1 MFRKIKLNLRM
12 FEGEGGGAGAAP
24 AATGTG
30 EAAGQAAEITPG
42 TVLEDGTQVDDRLAA
57 RMKRQEDRRKARGQA
72 PLYTKAQATEGQQ
85 EQPAEQAE
93 AQKTEEP
100 ANSQDSKWQELIKG
114 EFKDQF
120 GKAVQDAVQRRF
132 KNQQDATKDLA
143 AANEKLAMLQ
153 PVIDSLARQ
162 HGIDGKDLPGLV
174 KAVQSNDP
182 KIEEE
187 AEAAGMTTESYL
199 TMKRLEQENARY
211 QQQQQQDVFQRRT
224 QAHYAKLAEQAEALK
239 QKFPDFDLQK
249 ELFNPN
255 DDRFLRM
262 TSPEGGLD
270 VETAYYAI
278 HHREL
283 EPQAMAYGIQRAQQ
297 QMAQTLQANG
307 RRPSEAAMSGGQAT
321 NFQIDPRKMTKA
333 ERADLIR
340 RSRLGEKIE
349 L

>member
-1 MFRKIKLNLRM
+1 MFRKIKLNLRL

-57 RMKRQEDRRKARGQA
+57 RMKRQEERRRARGQA
-72 PLYTKAQATEGQQ
+72 PLYTKTQTTEGQQ
-85 EQPAEQAE
+85 EQPVQAE
-93 AQKTEEP
+93 PQQADEP
-100 ANSQDSKWQELIKG
+100 AESQDEKWQALIKG
-114 EFKDQF
+114 EYKDQF
-120 GKAVQDAVQRRF
+120 GKAVSDAIQRRF
-132 KNQQDATKDLA
+132 KNQQDATKELA
-143 AANEKLAMLQ
+143 AANEKLAALQ
-153 PVIDSLARQ
+153 PVIESLARQ
-162 HGIDGKDLPGLV
+162 HGIDGNDLQALA

-187 AEAAGMTTESYL
+187 AEAAGMTTESYI
-199 TMKRLEQENARY
+199 TMKRIEEANARY
-211 QQQQQQDVFQRRT
+211 EQEKQQDRMQKQVQE
-224 QAHYAKLAEQAEALK
+224 HYAKLAQQAEALK
-239 QKFPDFDLQK
+239 QKFPDFDLQA

-255 DDRFLRM
+255 DDRFMKM

>member
-1 MFRKIKLNLRM
+1 MFRKIKLNLRL

-57 RMKRQEDRRKARGQA
+57 RMKRQEERRRARGQA
-72 PLYTKAQATEGQQ
+72 PLYTKTQTTEGQQ
-85 EQPAEQAE
+85 EQPVQAE
-93 AQKTEEP
+93 TQQAEEP
-100 ANSQDSKWQELIKG
+100 AESQDEKWQALIKG
-114 EFKDQF
+114 EYKDQF
-120 GKAVQDAVQRRF
+120 GKAVQDAIQRRF

-143 AANEKLAMLQ
+143 AANEKLAALQ
-153 PVIDSLARQ
+153 PVIESLARQ
-162 HGIDGKDLPGLV
+162 HGIDGNDLQALA

-187 AEAAGMTTESYL
+187 AEAAGMTTESYI
-199 TMKRLEQENARY
+199 TMKRIEEANARY
-211 QQQQQQDVFQRRT
+211 EQEKQQDRMQKQVQE
-224 QAHYAKLAEQAEALK
+224 HYAKLAQQAEALK
-239 QKFPDFDLQK
+239 QKFPDFDLK
-249 ELFNPN
+249 AELFNPN
-255 DDRFLRM
+255 DDRFMKM

>member
-1 MFRKIKLNLRM
+1 MFRKIKLNLRL

-24 AATGTG
+24 AAPAGG
-30 EAAGQAAEITPG
+30 ETAGNAAEITPG

-57 RMKRQEDRRKARGQA
+57 RMKRQEERRKARGQA
-72 PLYTKAQATEGQQ
+72 PLYTNTQTTEGQQ
-85 EQPAEQAE
+85 EQPQTAE
-93 AQKTEEP
+93 AQP
-100 ANSQDSKWQELIKG
+100 AEDAAKGQDDKWQALIKG
-114 EFKDQF
+114 EFKEQF
-120 GKAVQDAVQRRF
+120 GKAVQDAIQKRF
-132 KNQQDATKDLA
+132 KNQQDATKDLT

-153 PVIDSLARQ
+153 PMIESLARQ
-162 HGIDGKDLPGLV
+162 QGVNPEDLPALV
-174 KAVQSNDP
+174 QAVQKTDP
-182 KIEEE
+182 NIEEE

-199 TMKRLEQENARY
+199 TMKKIEAANQRY
-211 QQQQQQDVFQRRT
+211 EEEKQRDVFQKQV
-224 QAHYAKLAEQAEALK
+224 QAHFAKLSQQAEALK
-239 QKFPDFDLQK
+239 QRFPDFDLEK

-255 DDRFLRM
+255 DDRFMRM

-283 EPQAMAYGIQRAQQ
+283 EPQAMAYGIQRAQE

-307 RRPSEAAMSGGQAT
+307 RRPTEGAMTGGQAG

-333 ERADLIR
+333 ERNDLIR
-340 RSRLGEKIE
+340 RARMGEEIV

>member
-1 MFRKIKLNLRM
+1 MFRKIKLNLRL

-57 RMKRQEDRRKARGQA
+57 RMKRQEERRRARGQA
-72 PLYTKAQATEGQQ
+72 PLYTKTQTTEGQK
-85 EQPAEQAE
+85 EQPVQAE
-93 AQKTEEP
+93 PQQAEEP
-100 ANSQDSKWQELIKG
+100 AESQDEKWQALIKG
-114 EFKDQF
+114 EYKDQF
-120 GKAVQDAVQRRF
+120 GKAVSDAIQRRF

-143 AANEKLAMLQ
+143 AANEKLAALQ
-153 PVIDSLARQ
+153 PVIESLARQ
-162 HGIDGKDLPGLV
+162 HGIDGNDLQALA

-187 AEAAGMTTESYL
+187 AEAAGMTTESYI
-199 TMKRLEQENARY
+199 TMKRIEEANARY
-211 QQQQQQDVFQRRT
+211 EQEKQQDRMQKQVQE
-224 QAHYAKLAEQAEALK
+224 HYAKLAQQAEALK
-239 QKFPDFDLQK
+239 QKFPDFDLQA

-255 DDRFLRM
+255 DDRFMKM

>member
-1 MFRKIKLNLRM
+1 MFRKIKLNLRL

-57 RMKRQEDRRKARGQA
+57 RMKRQEERRRARGQA
-72 PLYTKAQATEGQQ
+72 PLYTKTQTTEGQQ
-85 EQPAEQAE
+85 EQPVQAE
-93 AQKTEEP
+93 PQQAEEP
-100 ANSQDSKWQELIKG
+100 AESQDEKWQALIKG
-114 EFKDQF
+114 EYKDQF
-120 GKAVQDAVQRRF
+120 GKAVSDAIQRRF

-143 AANEKLAMLQ
+143 AANEKLAALQ
-153 PVIDSLARQ
+153 PVIESLARQ
-162 HGIDGKDLPGLV
+162 HGIDGNDLQALA

-187 AEAAGMTTESYL
+187 AEAAGMTTESYI
-199 TMKRLEQENARY
+199 TMKRIEEANARY
-211 QQQQQQDVFQRRT
+211 EQEKQQDRMQKQVQE
-224 QAHYAKLAEQAEALK
+224 HYAKLAQQAEALK
-239 QKFPDFDLQK
+239 QKFPDFDLQA

-255 DDRFLRM
+255 DDRFMKM

>member
-1 MFRKIKLNLRM
+1 
-12 FEGEGGGAGAAP
+12 
-24 AATGTG
+24 
-30 EAAGQAAEITPG
+30 
-42 TVLEDGTQVDDRLAA
+42 
-57 RMKRQEDRRKARGQA
+57 
-72 PLYTKAQATEGQQ
+72 
-85 EQPAEQAE
+85 
-93 AQKTEEP
+93 
-100 ANSQDSKWQELIKG
+100 
-114 EFKDQF
+114 
-120 GKAVQDAVQRRF
+120 
-132 KNQQDATKDLA
+132 
-143 AANEKLAMLQ
+143 
-153 PVIDSLARQ
+153 
-162 HGIDGKDLPGLV
+162 
-174 KAVQSNDP
+174 
-182 KIEEE
+182 
-187 AEAAGMTTESYL
+187 MTTESYI
-199 TMKRLEQENARY
+199 TMKRIEEANARY
-211 QQQQQQDVFQRRT
+211 EQEKQQDRMQKQVQE
-224 QAHYAKLAEQAEALK
+224 HYAKLAQQAEALK
-239 QKFPDFDLQK
+239 QKFPDFDLQA

-255 DDRFLRM
+255 DDRFMKM

>member
-1 MFRKIKLNLRM
+1 M
-12 FEGEGGGAGAAP
+12 
-24 AATGTG
+24 
-30 EAAGQAAEITPG
+30 
-42 TVLEDGTQVDDRLAA
+42 EDGTQVDDRLAA
-57 RMKRQEDRRKARGQA
+57 RMKRQEERRKARGQA
-72 PLYTKAQATEGQQ
+72 PLYTKAQAQAPEGQQ
-85 EQPAEQAE
+85 EQPAQQAE
-93 AQKTEEP
+93 TQQAEEP
-100 ANSQDSKWQELIKG
+100 AKGQDEKWQELIKG
-114 EFKDQF
+114 EYKDQF
-120 GKAVQDAVQRRF
+120 GKAVQDAIQRRF
-132 KNQQDATKDLA
+132 KNQQDA
-143 AANEKLAMLQ
+143 NEKLAQLQ

-162 HGIDGKDLPGLV
+162 HGIDRNDLQGLA

-199 TMKRLEQENARY
+199 TMKRLEQENAKY
-211 QQQQQQDVFQRRT
+211 QQAQQQDVFQRQV
-224 QAHYAKLAEQAEALK
+224 QAHFAKLSQQAEALK
-239 QKFPDFDLQK
+239 ARFPDFDLQK

-255 DDRFLRM
+255 DDRFLKM

-283 EPQAMAYGIQRAQQ
+283 EPQAMAYGIQRAQE

>member
-1 MFRKIKLNLRM
+1 MFRKIKLNLRL

-57 RMKRQEDRRKARGQA
+57 RMKRQEERRKARGQA
-72 PLYTKAQATEGQQ
+72 PLYTKTQTTEGQQ
-85 EQPAEQAE
+85 EQPVQAE
-93 AQKTEEP
+93 PQQAEEP
-100 ANSQDSKWQELIKG
+100 AESQDEKWQALIKG
-114 EFKDQF
+114 EYKDQF
-120 GKAVQDAVQRRF
+120 GKAVSDAIQRRF

-143 AANEKLAMLQ
+143 AANEKLAALQ
-153 PVIDSLARQ
+153 PVIESLARQ
-162 HGIDGKDLPGLV
+162 HGIDGNDLQALA

-187 AEAAGMTTESYL
+187 AEAAGMTTESYI
-199 TMKRLEQENARY
+199 TMKRIEEANARY
-211 QQQQQQDVFQRRT
+211 EQEKQQDRMQKQVQE
-224 QAHYAKLAEQAEALK
+224 HYAKLAQQAEALK
-239 QKFPDFDLQK
+239 QKFPDFDLQA

-255 DDRFLRM
+255 DDRFMKM

>member
-1 MFRKIKLNLRM
+1 MFRKIKLNLRL

-57 RMKRQEDRRKARGQA
+57 RMKRQEERRRARGQA
-72 PLYTKAQATEGQQ
+72 PLYTKTQTTEGQQ
-85 EQPAEQAE
+85 EQPVQAE
-93 AQKTEEP
+93 PQQAEEP
-100 ANSQDSKWQELIKG
+100 AESQDDKWQALIKG
-114 EFKDQF
+114 EYKDQF
-120 GKAVQDAVQRRF
+120 GKAVSDAIQRRF

-143 AANEKLAMLQ
+143 AANEKLAALQ
-153 PVIDSLARQ
+153 PVIESLARQ
-162 HGIDGKDLPGLV
+162 HGIDGNDLQALA

-187 AEAAGMTTESYL
+187 AEAAGMTTESYI
-199 TMKRLEQENARY
+199 TMKRIEEANARY
-211 QQQQQQDVFQRRT
+211 EQEKQQDRMQKQVQE
-224 QAHYAKLAEQAEALK
+224 HYAKLAQQAEALK
-239 QKFPDFDLQK
+239 QKFPDFDLQA

-255 DDRFLRM
+255 DDRFMKM

>member
-1 MFRKIKLNLRM
+1 MFRKIKLNLRL

-30 EAAGQAAEITPG
+30 EAAGNAAEITPG

-57 RMKRQEDRRKARGQA
+57 RMKRQNARRKARGQA
-72 PLYTKAQATEGQQ
+72 PLYTDAKKAEA
-85 EQPAEQAE
+85 PAAEPAQAE
-93 AQKTEEP
+93 AQPAAEP
-100 ANSQDSKWQELIKG
+100 AKGQDEKWTELIKG

-120 GKAVQDAVQRRF
+120 GKSVQDAIQKRF

-153 PVIDSLARQ
+153 PMIESLARQ
-162 HGIDGKDLPGLV
+162 QGVNPEDLPALV
-174 KAVQSNDP
+174 QAVQNTDP

-199 TMKRLEQENARY
+199 TMKRIEAANQKYEEEK
-211 QQQQQQDVFQRRT
+211 QQDRFQKQV
-224 QAHYAKLAEQAEALK
+224 QAHYAKLAQQAEALK
-239 QKFPDFDLQK
+239 ERFPDFDLEK

-255 DDRFLRM
+255 DDRFMRM

-283 EPQAMAYGIQRAQQ
+283 EPQAMAYGIQRAQE

-307 RRPSEAAMSGGQAT
+307 RRPTEGAMTGGQAG
-321 NFQIDPRKMTKA
+321 NFQIDPRRMTKA

-349 L
+349 F